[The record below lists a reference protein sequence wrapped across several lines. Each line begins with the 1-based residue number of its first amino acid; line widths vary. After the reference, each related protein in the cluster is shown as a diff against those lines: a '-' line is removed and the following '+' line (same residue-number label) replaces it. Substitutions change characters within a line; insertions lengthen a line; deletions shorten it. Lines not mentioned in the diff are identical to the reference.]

1 MINTIIVDDEPL
13 ATEIL
18 EMYIAKLPEIKLVK
32 KCSNAIEAYEALKTN
47 DIDLMFLDIFMPGL
61 SGIDLLRS
69 LEFPPIVI
77 FTTASSDYA
86 VEGFELNAA
95 DYLLKPISFE
105 RFSKACQKVSD
116 IIHVQS
122 YGDVTPAISYA
133 DKSFELNVNKQLVH
147 IKYNEVLYI
156 KGLKDYVII
165 KKQNG
170 QLVSLQT
177 MKFLEGK
184 LPSSIFKR
192 VHKSYIVN
200 MDKIS
205 AVSSRKVEIEEAG
218 KIREIPIGALYKGN
232 FMGMILE
239 NRV

>member
-1 MINTIIVDDEPL
+1 MIRSIIVEDEPL
-13 ATEIL
+13 AMEIL
-18 EMYIAKLPEIKLVK
+18 EMYITKSPDINLVK
-32 KCSNAIEAYEALKTN
+32 KCTNAIEAYEALMTM
-47 DIDLMFLDIFMPGL
+47 DIDLMFLDIFMPGI
-61 SGIDLLRS
+61 SGIELLRS
-69 LEFPPIVI
+69 LENPPIVI

-105 RFSKACQKVSD
+105 RFSKACQKASD
-116 IIHVQS
+116 ILRGHTNDDAAMAIP
-122 YGDVTPAISYA
+122 DVET
-133 DKSFELNVNKQLVH
+133 SFNLNVDKQLVQ
-147 IKYNEVLYI
+147 INYSEVLYI

-177 MKFLEGK
+177 MKFLEEK

-200 MDKIS
+200 MDKIC
-205 AVSSRKVEIEEAG
+205 AVSTRKVEINEAG
-218 KIREIPIGALYKGN
+218 RIKEIPIGALYKGN

-239 NRV
+239 NRF